1 MIIQAVAVGILI
13 FFLNVGLSGIQGL
26 TVVVGALAVLG
37 LGVFVGMRWS
47 RAFVATVV
55 VAYLIVLFTPV
66 ANVLAN
72 ALAVKCSNVAGDT
85 IVVLAGDPG
94 DGRILEGVKLFG
106 QGAAPFLMLTGD
118 DRHPRGWRNYE
129 GAIVLGVRHDRLV
142 RVSPIGSG
150 TRGEAEALRAAPQAR
165 SLQRVVLV
173 TSRIHSLRATLTFRK
188 EGFQVCSAPAPDGNA
203 QSDSWDPWGRVL
215 MARDLVHEGLGLIY
229 YKARGW
235 I

>member
-1 MIIQAVAVGILI
+1 M
-13 FFLNVGLSGIQGL
+13 LNVGLSGTQGL
-26 TVVVGALAVLG
+26 TVAVGALVFLG
-37 LGVFVGMRWS
+37 LGVFVGMRWA

-55 VAYLIVLFTPV
+55 AAYLIVLFTPV
-66 ANVLAN
+66 TNVLADF
-72 ALAVKCSNVAGDT
+72 LAVTCSNVAGDA

-94 DGRILEGVKLFG
+94 DGRILEGVKLYG
-106 QGAAPFLMLTGD
+106 EGAAPLLMLTGD

-129 GAIVLGVRHDRLV
+129 GAIVLGVRQDRLV
-142 RVSPIGSG
+142 RVAPIGPG
-150 TRGEAEALRAAPQAR
+150 TRGEAEGLRTVLVGR
-165 SLQRVVLV
+165 GIQRVVLV
-173 TSRIHSLRATLTFRK
+173 TSRIHSLRAALTFRK

-203 QSDSWDPWGRVL
+203 RSDFRDPWGRVL